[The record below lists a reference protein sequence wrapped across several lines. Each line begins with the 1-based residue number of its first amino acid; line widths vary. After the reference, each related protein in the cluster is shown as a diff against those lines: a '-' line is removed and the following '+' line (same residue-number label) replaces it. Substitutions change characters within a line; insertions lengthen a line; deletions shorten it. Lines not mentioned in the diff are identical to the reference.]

1 MHETD
6 NIALTG
12 QITSGVRGEDLKVEA
27 EHNKSIEDKTF

>member
-12 QITSGVRGEDLKVEA
+12 QITSGGEDLKVEA